1 MNTHSL
7 RSHAAAEVRQ
17 VLANWLALVALLALG
32 IVWPPTHTARADA
45 ARSASAA
52 HNAPAQLSRHACV
65 PGIAR

>member
-1 MNTHSL
+1 MRAHSR
-7 RSHAAAEVRQ
+7 RSHAAAEVRE

-32 IVWPPTHTARADA
+32 IVWPPTHGARADA

-52 HNAPAQLSRHACV
+52 DNSPAQLSQRACV